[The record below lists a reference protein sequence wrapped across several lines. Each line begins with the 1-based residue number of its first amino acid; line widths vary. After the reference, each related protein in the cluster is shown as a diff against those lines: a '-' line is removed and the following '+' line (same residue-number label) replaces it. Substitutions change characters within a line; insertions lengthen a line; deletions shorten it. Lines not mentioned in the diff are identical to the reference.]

1 MRSTRTGQNNV
12 MTCHQLASQSVN
24 AGDRLKSQI
33 SIGRYDTDYGLTFV
47 FPAKRIVMFLR
58 PVFCL
63 LVSAVLLTTAFSS
76 ESSAQWR
83 RSGLQGQKRP
93 LRVLGHGYSG
103 GYHWRNPGP
112 NSDYY
117 NPYSAHNSLLMSH
130 QEAGGSQQGVFG
142 YFPNYG
148 GDRYSPTG
156 EPNFETLPGNPIPG
170 EFIPANPT
178 DQSDNPAADSEATS
192 DDGASYQPSIN
203 SFQPQSNPGTNDF
216 VPAGHLKTRQPIQDS
231 DWSMQ
236 DPFASPDGR

>member
-1 MRSTRTGQNNV
+1 MRPSRTGQNKV
-12 MTCHQLASQSVN
+12 MTCHQLASQPVN
-24 AGDRLKSQI
+24 AGDGLKSQI
-33 SIGRYDTDYGLTFV
+33 SIGRYDTYHGFTFV
-47 FPAKRIVMFLR
+47 FPVKRIVMFLR

-93 LRVLGHGYSG
+93 LRVLGHGYSA

-117 NPYSAHNSLLMSH
+117 NPYSAHNSLLMSN
-130 QEAGGSQQGVFG
+130 GSQQGEFG
-142 YFPNYG
+142 FFPNYG
-148 GDRYSPTG
+148 QPRYSPTG

-170 EFIPANPT
+170 DFTPANPT
-178 DQSDNPAADSEATS
+178 DPSDNPAADSEATN

-203 SFQPQSNPGTNDF
+203 SIRPPATPGTNDF
-216 VPAGHLKTRQPIQDS
+216 VPASHLNQRHPIQES

-236 DPFASPDGR
+236 DPFNNPNGR